1 MPALA
6 VALTGQCTAHHGRL
20 MHRALELR
28 ALLERQ
34 SAELDAQIREA
45 TEPCAPQ
52 REQLQRLPGVKAS
65 TARDLIAEIGPE
77 MRRCGSAK
85 RLASWAGVAP
95 GHHASA
101 GTRRKG
107 RTRRG
112 KRSLRRGL
120 GQCAWAA
127 RKTPTFFGRTCRR

>member
-1 MPALA
+1 MPALE

-20 MHRALELR
+20 MHRELELLE
-28 ALLERQ
+28 LLERQ

-52 REQLQRLPGVKAS
+52 REQLQSLPGVKAI
-65 TARDLIAEIGPE
+65 TARDLIAEIGPD
-77 MRRCGSAK
+77 MSRCGSAK

-95 GHHASA
+95 GHNESA
-101 GTRRKG
+101 GKRRKG

-112 KRSLRRGL
+112 NRSLRRGL
-120 GQCAWAA
+120 VQCAWAA
-127 RKTPTFFGRTCRR
+127 RKTPTFFGRTFRR